1 MTRPNFLLFVTD
13 EQRADHLGCYGNP
26 IVRTRHID
34 SLAKRGLA
42 FDRFYVASPICMPNR
57 STLMTGRMPS
67 VNGVY
72 TNGLPL
78 PLETVT
84 FVDLLRA
91 AGYRTALVGKCHLQ
105 NMTATAVDES
115 TFPVRGAGEPP
126 PAALREAQ
134 ARRIAGPEYE
144 RERSD
149 LWVANPRRDIE
160 TPHYGFDHVRFANLH
175 GDLVEGHYTGWLA
188 ERHSAPDSLRGPA
201 NALPGHGYAAPQAWR
216 TRMPE
221 ELYPTSYVADETISY
236 LEDHARDGGG
246 RPFFVQ
252 CSFPDPH
259 HPFTPPGKYWDMYD
273 PDSIPVPPSHGAR
286 HVEPP
291 PFMLRLQE
299 EFAVGAAKR
308 DHVQP
313 FACTAREAREIIAL
327 TYGMITMID
336 DAVGRILS
344 ALSALGLDGDTVVAF
359 TSDHG
364 DLMGDHGLM
373 LKHCFHQEG
382 LIRAPFVWADP
393 ADPAAA
399 RADLLSGTI
408 DIASTVLARAGL
420 APYHGIQGFD
430 VVTAAREGREL
441 PRRGMMIEEDDLPI
455 NANVEAYTRVRSFVT
470 GRWRLTFW
478 PDDDFCE
485 LYDRRADPLEL
496 VNLWNDPASRDD
508 KAALLE
514 EMALE
519 RIALEEW
526 APRSKFCA

>member
-91 AGYRTALVGKCHLQ
+91 AGYRTALLGKCHLQ
-105 NMTATAVDES
+105 NMTATVVDES
-115 TFPVRGAGEPP
+115 TFPVRGAGDPP

-134 ARRIAGPEYE
+134 ARRITGPDYE
-144 RERSD
+144 RERFD
-149 LWVANPRRDIE
+149 LWVANPKRDIE
-160 TPHYGFDHVRFANLH
+160 TPYYGFDHVRFANLH
-175 GDLVEGHYTGWLA
+175 GDMVEGHYTGWLA
-188 ERHSAPDSLRGPA
+188 ERHAAPSSLRGPA

-221 ELYPTSYVADETISY
+221 ELYPTSYVAEETISY

-299 EFAVGAAKR
+299 EFAAGAAKR

-313 FACTAREAREIIAL
+313 FACTAREARETIAL

-373 LKHCFHQEG
+373 LKHCFQHEG

-393 ADPAAA
+393 AGPAAA
-399 RADLLSGTI
+399 RTDLLSGTI

-485 LYDRRADPLEL
+485 LYDRRSDPLEL

-514 EMALE
+514 AMALE